1 MAGLSGSRVLVS
13 GVSGPIGTALLPAL
27 RAAGAQITRLVRPT
41 SRRSS
46 QDEATIAWD
55 PEQPIS
61 ASSVSGF
68 DAVIHLAGDSIVGR
82 WTPEKKKSIRDSRVT
97 GTNNLAQALAQANLK
112 PAVFVCSSA
121 IGYYGNRG
129 DEVLTE
135 ESQPGQGFLPDVC
148 REWEQATRTAADAG
162 IRTVQIRTGVVLS
175 PKGGALAEMII
186 PFKIGVGGRIGSG
199 KQWMSWIDVD
209 DMVGGI
215 LHVLNTEGIRGPV
228 NFVAPNPVTN
238 REFTKTL
245 ASVLSRPAIFP
256 LPALMVRL
264 AFGEMG
270 ETVLLGS
277 QRVQPSQL
285 VSSGYSFH
293 FKSLQPALKNALS
306 K

>member
-1 MAGLSGSRVLVS
+1 MAGLSGSRVLAS

-238 REFTKTL
+238 REYTKTL

-293 FKSLQPALKNALS
+293 FKSLQPSLKNALS